1 MELWECIIKSTLT
14 AEQKF
19 AVVKE
24 ADAIRLL
31 VAMSKPAYATFNS
44 KRKTRNGNMAFVVKL
59 ANLLKN

>member
-1 MELWECIIKSTLT
+1 
-14 AEQKF
+14 
-19 AVVKE
+19 VVKE